1 MKFFDL
7 EFSMSWSAF
16 FTYIFIATIT
26 VSIFIFFEYTQYQKQ
41 EAQERALLEQIQVRQ
56 FISPDEVS
64 TPFIKELILQNHE
77 LQNNLLRLN
86 EQQIKWIHDIKL
98 PLATLQLFIQN
109 NKESLSMN
117 NRKTLELIALNFD
130 QLIEQKLMLDKVISN
145 IDDLIIEPVELSPL
159 IIGVIRKLAPLLQMK
174 QITVDFSAEKDLV
187 VISDKKSLR
196 YCFEQIMSNAIKYT
210 DDNGHIAIKSIIE
223 QDHIELLF
231 IDDGVGIDSQDINHI
246 FDYGYTGKNG
256 RNSTKNASSGVG
268 LYMVKQNIERLQHHI
283 QVQSQVDSGTTI
295 RIVF

>member
-64 TPFIKELILQNHE
+64 TPFVKELILQNHE